1 MVHEK
6 ALRCEG
12 FFYGSMGPPSLLGPR
27 SFPIFRPRL
36 FTRLAS
42 PIYYADVRVD
52 PFRLRRFSTLGI
64 PPFIV
69 DSAFRKGAKENAP
82 DVAAREVGGEIYP
95 ARLRRRG

>member
-1 MVHEK
+1 M
-6 ALRCEG
+6 ALW
-12 FFYGSMGPPSLLGPR
+12 GPRPFWAPSL
-27 SFPIFRPRL
+27 SDFPTAPL
-36 FTRLAS
+36 YSPRLAS
-42 PIYYADVRVD
+42 P
-52 PFRLRRFSTLGI
+52 RRFITRTFASTPFACDVSQRWGF

>member
-1 MVHEK
+1 M
-6 ALRCEG
+6 ALW
-12 FFYGSMGPPSLLGPR
+12 GPR
-27 SFPIFRPRL
+27 PFPIFRPRL

-42 PIYYADVRVD
+42 PCLADL
-52 PFRLRRFSTLGI
+52 LRGRSRRPLSPATFLNVGDS